1 MPATSATSIPAAS
14 PAATSWTTR
23 RSSTGTPSPGRSPIP
38 ASPASWLTNS
48 CPPGIRSARS
58 GKQWRPAPFNRDLR
72 AAPEG
77 LNSRHMLPSDT
88 RPLAR
93 VVLLSFVL
101 TFIAARVVSLLTMT
115 HHMPD
120 VYLHVRGTHVHHLNY
135 GIFLLAGVGAYLL
148 FTDGPASH
156 AAAALYG
163 IGLGLTFD
171 EFGMWLHLG
180 GDYWQRASFDA
191 VIVLAALLGLASFGP
206 PLARWRPRQVATAFL
221 TMGAAAAFYL
231 LLAGSFRLAAQV
243 EPRVRRWEERPTLVP

>member
-1 MPATSATSIPAAS
+1 MLPTD
-14 PAATSWTTR
+14 TR
-23 RSSTGTPSPGRSPIP
+23 R
-38 ASPASWLTNS
+38 
-48 CPPGIRSARS
+48 
-58 GKQWRPAPFNRDLR
+58 
-72 AAPEG
+72 
-77 LNSRHMLPSDT
+77 
-88 RPLAR
+88 LAR

-115 HHMPD
+115 HHMPN

-148 FTDGPASH
+148 FSEGPANV
-156 AAAALYG
+156 AAATLYG

-191 VIVLAALLGLASFGP
+191 VIVLAALLGLVSFAP

-221 TMGAAAAFYL
+221 TVGAAAAFYL
-231 LLAGSFRLAAQV
+231 LLVGSFRLAAQV
-243 EPRVRRWEERPTLVP
+243 EPRVRRWEEQPTEPTLTP

>member
-1 MPATSATSIPAAS
+1 
-14 PAATSWTTR
+14 
-23 RSSTGTPSPGRSPIP
+23 
-38 ASPASWLTNS
+38 
-48 CPPGIRSARS
+48 
-58 GKQWRPAPFNRDLR
+58 
-72 AAPEG
+72 
-77 LNSRHMLPSDT
+77 MLPADS

-101 TFIAARVVSLLTMT
+101 TFIAARVVSLLAMT
-115 HHMPD
+115 HHMPN

-148 FTDGPASH
+148 FNEGPASH

-191 VIVLAALLGLASFGP
+191 VIVLAALLGLASFAP
-206 PLARWRPRQVATAFL
+206 PLARWRPRQAATAFL
-221 TMGAAAAFYL
+221 TMGAAAVFYL

-243 EPRVRRWEERPTLVP
+243 EPRVRHWEERAPESR